1 MPLLPSLPDP
11 AHLMNLG
18 ARLNVMNRIIEG

>member
-1 MPLLPSLPDP
+1 MPLLPSLRDP
-11 AHLMNLG
+11 ANLMNLG